1 MEDEGMADEKKQGF
15 FSKYFAA
22 KHSSCCDMKIEEVTE
37 EASADAKAQGTA
49 TASQE
54 AGEGKPKTASK
65 ARRQAS
71 SCCGGN
77 SDPKSGGGCCG

>member
-1 MEDEGMADEKKQGF
+1 MEEEGMADEKKQGF

-22 KHSSCCDMKIEEVTE
+22 KHSSCCDMKIEE
-37 EASADAKAQGTA
+37 ASADAGAQGTA
-49 TASQE
+49 TASQK
-54 AGEGKPKTASK
+54 AGEAEPKTASK

-71 SCCGGN
+71 SCRGGN

>member
-1 MEDEGMADEKKQGF
+1 MADEKKQGF

-37 EASADAKAQGTA
+37 EASADAAAKV
-49 TASQE
+49 TASASQK
-54 AGEGKPKTASK
+54 AGEAEEKIASK

-71 SCCGGN
+71 SCCDGN
-77 SDPKSGGGCCG
+77 PDPGSGGSCCG